1 MITVHVTHPGAG
13 GFAISFPQTA
23 GDEAPAQETAAEE
36 EEVDEGPSPIAP
48 EVKELLWGFG
58 AFFVFFILMRIWLF
72 PKVKKGM
79 EARYGLIR
87 GEHENA
93 DSIRAAANKDVAEY
107 QAALAEVRAE
117 AAARIDAA
125 RAQLEQVRAERLAEV
140 NGRIAE
146 RRTAASAEAE
156 AARQAARGQIEVAVA
171 DVASRAAQL
180 TVGREPDSN
189 TVRQAV
195 TTVMGGGA

>member
-1 MITVHVTHPGAG
+1 MITVHVTQSSGG
-13 GFAISFPQTA
+13 GFQISFPRTA
-23 GDEAPAQETAAEE
+23 GDEATEDAEAHE

-58 AFFVFFILMRIWLF
+58 AFFVFFILMRVWLF
-72 PKVKKGM
+72 PKVRKGM

-93 DSIRAAANKDVAEY
+93 DSIRSAANRDVAEY

-117 AAARIDAA
+117 ATARIDAA
-125 RAQLEQVRAERLAEV
+125 RAQLEQVRAERLADV
-140 NGRIAE
+140 NGHIAE
-146 RRTAASAEAE
+146 RRAAAVAEAE
-156 AARQAARGQIEVAVA
+156 AAHAAARGQIEVAVA
-171 DVASRAAQL
+171 DVATRAAHL

-195 TTVMGGGA
+195 TTVMGGGE